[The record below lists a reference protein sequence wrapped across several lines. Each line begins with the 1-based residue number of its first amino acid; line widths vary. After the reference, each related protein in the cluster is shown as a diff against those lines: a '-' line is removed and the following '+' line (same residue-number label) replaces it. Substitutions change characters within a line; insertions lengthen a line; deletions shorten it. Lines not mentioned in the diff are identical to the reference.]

1 MRPVCRHGILAGNG
15 AQGNGVLIGALVTHH
30 AHGTDRAKQDGARLP
45 HMVVKRR
52 AIGHGVIV
60 HMLNV
65 NVIGIL
71 QDAYLLTSDVAQYA
85 HGQAWSREGMA
96 LDKPFR
102 HLQLVAHTAH
112 LVLEEPLQGLAK
124 LQVHLLGQSAHVVM
138 ALDDHARNA
147 ETLNAVWIDSALSQ
161 PLGIGNLL
169 GLGVEHLH
177 EITANNLA
185 FLLWV
190 AHALQVLEELV
201 ASVHAYHVES
211 QSLVSLHYLLELV
224 LAQHAM
230 VYENTREIAANS
242 LVEQGGAHR

>member
-1 MRPVCRHGILAGNG
+1 
-15 AQGNGVLIGALVTHH
+15 
-30 AHGTDRAKQDGARLP
+30 
-45 HMVVKRR
+45 
-52 AIGHGVIV
+52 
-60 HMLNV
+60 
-65 NVIGIL
+65 
-71 QDAYLLTSDVAQYA
+71 
-85 HGQAWSREGMA
+85 
-96 LDKPFR
+96 
-102 HLQLVAHTAH
+102 
-112 LVLEEPLQGLAK
+112 
-124 LQVHLLGQSAHVVM
+124 M

-211 QSLVSLHYLLELV
+211 QSLISLHYLLELV